1 MYSKT
6 VVAALSL
13 SLSLVACGD
22 NGAGPTDARG
32 DANANADAAHNPQN
46 PSGLGPAPVEL
57 GATTD
62 TAAAGS
68 FVLLAK
74 TGITNVTGSSI
85 SGGNLGLSPAAA
97 TFITGFA
104 LTADPSN
111 VFSTSLSVVPPGK
124 IYASNYAAPSPSNLT
139 TAVLGMQTAYTD
151 AAGRT
156 NPDFTNLGSGNI
168 GSQTL
173 APGLYTWGSGVTIP
187 TDVTIAGSATDVWIF
202 QISNDLDLSTAKQV
216 VLSGGAQAKNV
227 FWQVA
232 GQVTIHSN
240 AHLEGVV
247 LSKTGI
253 TLQTEATL
261 HGRAFSQT
269 LSRSITTR
277 SPRPDRRF
285 TPVGSSAVAPRRARR
300 SSRVRVERAACR
312 GARRATTDAWGAGP
326 GASTA
331 GVPAWRRR

>member
-1 MYSKT
+1 MFRSKT
-6 VVAALSL
+6 VVIALSL
-13 SLSLVACGD
+13 SFSAVACGD
-22 NGAGPTDARG
+22 NGEQPTDAG
-32 DANANADAAHNPQN
+32 TDAMRNPQN
-46 PSGLGPAPVEL
+46 PSGLGPAPVDL
-57 GATTD
+57 GTTTD

-85 SGGNLGLSPAAA
+85 TGGNVGVSPAAA

-104 LTADPSN
+104 MTADASN
-111 VFSTSLSVVPPGK
+111 VYSTSPVVVAPGK
-124 IYASNYAAPSPSNLT
+124 IYASNYAAPSPTNLT
-139 TAVLGMQTAYTD
+139 SAVLGMQTAYTD

-187 TDVTIAGSATDVWIF
+187 TDVTIAGTATDVWIF

-232 GQVTIHSN
+232 GQVTIHAD
-240 AHLEGVV
+240 AHLEGVI
-247 LSKTGI
+247 LCKTGI
-253 TLQTEATL
+253 TLQTQATL
-261 HGRAFSQT
+261 HGRALSQT
-269 LSRSITTR
+269 LIAIDNNAIT
-277 SPRPDRRF
+277 
-285 TPVGSSAVAPRRARR
+285 AP
-300 SSRVRVERAACR
+300 
-312 GARRATTDAWGAGP
+312 
-326 GASTA
+326 
-331 GVPAWRRR
+331 